1 MKAIRIAA
9 LGVALLAGSAA
20 VAGAQAG
27 TQAPAQQGGGRGGFN
42 RSMNGIELTDA
53 QKAKVAEIQAKYQPE
68 MQAIRESMQGGG
80 DRAEAFKKIQALN
93 DKRNPEI
100 RAAGRSGRRN
110 GDGRRSDWDRDQR
123 HHSAALHGGT
133 ETRPEREG
141 RVSPHG
147 GRRGGFGRRGGGRVC
162 HQDDW
167 MALA

>member
-100 RAAGRSGRRN
+100 RAVLTPAQQTIFDKNLAEQKARMEQMRQNRGPGR
-110 GDGRRSDWDRDQR
+110 
-123 HHSAALHGGT
+123 
-133 ETRPEREG
+133 
-141 RVSPHG
+141 
-147 GRRGGFGRRGGGRVC
+147 
-162 HQDDW
+162 
-167 MALA
+167 

>member
-27 TQAPAQQGGGRGGFN
+27 TQAPAQQGGPGGGGRGGFN
-42 RSMNGIELTDA
+42 RSLNGIELTDA

-80 DRAEAFKKIQALN
+80 DRAEAFKKMQDLN

-100 RAAGRSGRRN
+100 RAV
-110 GDGRRSDWDRDQR
+110 
-123 HHSAALHGGT
+123 LT
-133 ETRPEREG
+133 PEQQAIFDKNLAEQKARMEQM
-141 RVSPHG
+141 RQ
-147 GRRGGFGRRGGGRVC
+147 GGGPGNR
-162 HQDDW
+162 
-167 MALA
+167 